1 MSARIGPER
10 APAKVNLTLR
20 VLGRRPDGFHELESL
35 VAFAGEG
42 DLVWLTPDELLSL
55 EVHGDSAAQAGPDDS
70 NLVLRAAR
78 ALAERM
84 EGLRTG
90 RFTLYKRLPVAA
102 GLGGGSSDAAAALR
116 LLARANDL
124 DFADPRL
131 YEAAAAVG
139 SDVPVC
145 LLPRARVFAGRGEEL
160 SPPYGLP
167 PLPAVIINPGVP
179 LSTAAVFSALGLRPG
194 EEGPSGP
201 GPACFPAAEDDLV
214 EALEGEPN
222 DLEPVARRLVPQIA
236 TALTALRQQDGCRLA
251 RMSGSGA
258 SVYALFTDR
267 HAAVRAARDLRTANP
282 NWWVEATL
290 LR

>member
-42 DLVWLTPDELLSL
+42 DLVWLTPGEPLSL
-55 EVHGDSAAQAGPDDS
+55 AAYGDTANAGPDDA

-84 EGLRTG
+84 PGLRTG

-131 YEAAAAVG
+131 HAAAAAVG

-145 LLPRARVFAGRGEEL
+145 LLPRARVFSGRGEEV

-167 PLPAVIINPGVP
+167 PLPAVIINPGIA
-179 LSTAAVFSALGLRPG
+179 LSTAAVFAALGLKPG
-194 EEGPSGP
+194 AEGPSGP

-214 EALEGEPN
+214 EALQDEPN
-222 DLEPVARRLVPQIA
+222 DLEPAARRLVPQIG
-236 TALTALRQQDGCRLA
+236 TALTALHQQDGCRLA

-267 HAAVRAARDLRTANP
+267 HAAVRAARTLRTANP
-282 NWWVEATL
+282 DWWVEATL